1 VASATMGGGT
11 DVRLAR
17 SLSPAEQGLRV
28 PARIERG
35 DGVLGDDA
43 IDGPAASAAAVQTAC
58 PASTLLTFRTPSKN
72 ARDRQVIWRAVL
84 DRGGR
89 DDSTRVSSGFSRWAE
104 FSPTGKCCN
113 SV

>member
-1 VASATMGGGT
+1 LQVASATMGGGT

-43 IDGPAASAAAVQTAC
+43 IDGPAASAAAAQTAC
-58 PASTLLTFRTPSKN
+58 PASTLLTFRTPSK
-72 ARDRQVIWRAVL
+72 AAKQITWRSLAFLEKIGQFLLEPVEC
-84 DRGGR
+84 
-89 DDSTRVSSGFSRWAE
+89 S
-104 FSPTGKCCN
+104 
-113 SV
+113 